1 MTDDVQVA
9 AGAAVCAEATLQGVV
24 RIGQRC
30 VVHPAGE
37 IRARAAPVTL
47 GDRNVLED
55 RAVLE
60 SAAGEPMTVGSDN
73 LFESGCVVRA
83 RVVGSGNWFEP
94 KAQALEGSEI
104 GDNCLIG
111 SGVVV
116 AAGERVPDNSVL
128 VCVQDARGRLTR
140 IVRPQKDFLLRARE
154 ALVHK
159 YLDAFLDGSK
169 SAVAL
174 EKHHRLLP
182 VVSASRSDHP

>member
-1 MTDDVQVA
+1 MTDNMLVVA
-9 AGAAVCAEATLQGVV
+9 AGSAVCAEATLEGAV
-24 RIGQRC
+24 RIGRRC
-30 VVHPAGE
+30 VVHPASE
-37 IRARAAPVTL
+37 IRAQAAPVTI

-60 SAAGEPMTVGSDN
+60 SAAGVPMTVGNDN

-83 RVVGSGNWFEP
+83 RAIGSGNWFEP

-116 AAGERVPDNSVL
+116 AAGESVPDNSVL
-128 VCVQDARGRLTR
+128 VCVQDARGRLMCVT
-140 IVRPQKDFLLRARE
+140 RPQKDFLLRARE
-154 ALVHK
+154 ALVQK
-159 YLDAFLDGSK
+159 YLDAFLDSSK

-182 VVSASRSDHP
+182 PTHS